1 MQVNF
6 EYDGVAASSRLEQL
20 VKKRLDNM
28 EDKYDFIVR
37 FDVFF
42 QNERTSSREAGK
54 ICKIKLRVPGS
65 LLFSEAS
72 HKKFEMSIQEAADDL
87 ERQLQKKKGKLK
99 AN

>member
-20 VKKRLDNM
+20 VKM

-42 QNERTSSREAGK
+42 QNERTSSREAGR

-65 LLFSEAS
+65 LLFSEA
-72 HKKFEMSIQEAADDL
+72 ADDL
-87 ERQLQKKKGKLK
+87 ERQLQKKKDKLK